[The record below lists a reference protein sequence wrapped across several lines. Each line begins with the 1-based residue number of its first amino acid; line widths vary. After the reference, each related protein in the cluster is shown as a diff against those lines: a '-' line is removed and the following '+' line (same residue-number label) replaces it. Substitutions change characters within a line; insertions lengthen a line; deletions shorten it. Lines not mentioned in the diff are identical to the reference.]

1 MEGRLTMFNVQ
12 MTLHDAHRMRYEA
25 QSKLAALSKEAR
37 LAKLLK
43 LSR

>member
-12 MTLHDAHRMRYEA
+12 MTLHDALRMRYEA
-25 QSKLAALSKEAR
+25 QSKLRDLSKESK

-43 LSR
+43 LSK